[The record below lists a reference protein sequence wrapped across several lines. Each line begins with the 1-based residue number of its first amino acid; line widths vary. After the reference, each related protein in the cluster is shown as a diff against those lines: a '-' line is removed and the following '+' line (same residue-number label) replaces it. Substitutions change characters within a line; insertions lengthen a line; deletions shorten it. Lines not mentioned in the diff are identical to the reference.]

1 MVQFFKDLF
10 EYNHHFNQQLA
21 TVFNEKQLQTSEK
34 SVKLFNHIL
43 NAHQVWNGRI
53 RKDQNIFGVWDIHP
67 FADLKEIDHTNLVNS
82 IHILEEADLG
92 HSINYIT
99 SRGDAYTN
107 SIKDILYHVINH
119 STYHRGQ
126 IAMEFK
132 QQGIE
137 PLVTDYIFYKR
148 L

>member
-10 EYNHHFNQQLA
+10 EYNHHFNQQLV
-21 TVFNEKQLQTSEK
+21 TVFNEQHLKTSEK
-34 SVKLFNHIL
+34 SVNLFNHIL

-67 FADLKEIDHTNLVNS
+67 FADLKEIDHTNLINS
-82 IHILEEADLG
+82 IHILEESDLG

-107 SIKDILYHVINH
+107 SVRDILFHVINH

-148 L
+148 

>member
-1 MVQFFKDLF
+1 MVKFFKELF

-21 TVFNEKQLQTSEK
+21 NVFNEERLLTSEK

-43 NAHQVWNGRI
+43 NAHQVWNSRI

-67 FADLKEIDHTNLVNS
+67 VADLKEIDHVNFVNS
-82 IHILEEADLG
+82 LHILDESDMA
-92 HSINYIT
+92 HSIHYIT
-99 SRGDAYTN
+99 SRGEDYIN
-107 SIKDILYHVINH
+107 SVRDILFHVINH
-119 STYHRGQ
+119 SSYHRGQ

-137 PLVTDYIFYKR
+137 PLVTDYIFFKR
-148 L
+148 